1 MGQAK
6 ARGTYE
12 ERKTAAI
19 KRNAEL
25 RKKEHLAELEREQN
39 MTPRE
44 KSDREK
50 ARDLLCLM
58 SGLFIYRKL

>member
-1 MGQAK
+1 
-6 ARGTYE
+6 
-12 ERKTAAI
+12 
-19 KRNAEL
+19 
-25 RKKEHLAELEREQN
+25 